1 MRNVVHEML
10 LELLDSKERLDRLL
24 AWRPRRAGL
33 PEIAMPLIRS
43 LFFAPANRP
52 DLVAKFPR
60 FTADC
65 YVIDLEDGTPPADK
79 ASARAGIARLVADL
93 RKQARL
99 PGVLTV
105 RVNEPESDHYLDDLA
120 AALASDVDGIVIPK
134 LERVEQLFPA
144 LHRLRRLDRDAPRGE
159 PRFIVGGLESI
170 AGVANAAALCRA
182 DPGVAAVY
190 FGAEDL
196 ASVLGARRTA
206 GAAEVQY
213 ARSHVLL
220 HAKAARIVAIDQA
233 VVEIRDDTHFEADAN
248 AGRDLGYDGKICL
261 LPRQLE
267 VANRVFSPSDAELD
281 HARRLIACYD
291 EATARGIGTI
301 DFEGKM
307 IDGPLLKRAQRL
319 VAFGEHLRRTQGKA
333 AT

>member
-1 MRNVVHEML
+1 ML
-10 LELLDSKERLDRLL
+10 T
-24 AWRPRRAGL
+24 
-33 PEIAMPLIRS
+33 IRS
-43 LFFAPANRP
+43 LFFAPANRA

-60 FTADC
+60 FAADC
-65 YVIDLEDGTPPADK
+65 YVVDLEDGTPPAHK
-79 ASARAGIARLVADL
+79 ASARAGLHALVGGL
-93 RKQARL
+93 RTEVRL

-105 RVNEPESDHYLDDLA
+105 RVNEPGSDHYLDDLA
-120 AALASDVDGIVIPK
+120 AAFACDVDGIVIPK
-134 LERVEQLFPA
+134 LESVDQLFPA
-144 LHRLRRLDRDAPRGE
+144 LHHLTRLDRDAPRE
-159 PRFIVGGLESI
+159 SPRFILGGIESI

-182 DPGVAAVY
+182 HPAVAAVY

-196 ASVLGARRTA
+196 ASELGARRTA
-206 GAAEVQY
+206 GSAEVQY

-248 AGRDLGYDGKICL
+248 VGRDLGYDGKICL
-261 LPRQLE
+261 LPRQLA
-267 VANRVFSPSDAELD
+267 VANRVFRPSDDELD

-291 EATARGIGTI
+291 AATARGIGTI

-319 VAFGEHLRRTQGKA
+319 VAFGERLARTESGA
-333 AT
+333 AS